1 MQMDIFFKATHVYR
15 NEDDKL
21 SDVISVILVTELG
34 HFDNRSVKLN
44 IWTIVPQA
52 REIQQSN
59 NMAVIVYHS

>member
-1 MQMDIFFKATHVYR
+1 MQFHKTHQKMQMDIFFKATHVYR

-44 IWTIVPQA
+44 I
-52 REIQQSN
+52 
-59 NMAVIVYHS
+59 